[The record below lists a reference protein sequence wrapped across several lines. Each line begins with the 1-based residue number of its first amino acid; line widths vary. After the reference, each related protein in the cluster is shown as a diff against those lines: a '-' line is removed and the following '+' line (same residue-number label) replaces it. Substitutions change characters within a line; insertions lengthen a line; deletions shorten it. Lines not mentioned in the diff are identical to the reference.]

1 MPKESKHF
9 TREAI
14 NQRDIAAVT
23 MRSVAAALTGEF
35 LDVWDFGPW
44 QQRAMGLISLGG
56 TKITSTALGR
66 MTASNGVEAT
76 LAKRVT
82 ASVLANWALSLY
94 DATEGPWDAL
104 IIGAPNGGVAH
115 LAIAMGIPFLSQHFT
130 LDVQGAA
137 DPDDVTAHQRQGTE
151 VARAIL
157 DRNADLAV
165 IGHYDPLHRRQAVQ
179 HVNRLRCKLL
189 DLPRP
194 YQAYIHQNL
203 RPGGTLIFVNCR
215 YAWPM
220 YFIDERHWFQV
231 GGLGD
236 VAAWDY
242 IQARHPQI
250 ARLQVSGASAGDD
263 ASGHWGLP
271 GLKAFEMPEAEWG
284 TQPPLHSRVAQFAR
298 ENGYEFVALEGAH
311 PEHYAYL
318 AFKVWQ
324 RLLRHAD
331 IMPQGV
337 LLETYTQ
344 VAPTAV
350 RQAALL
356 PLWLPSNCASSL
368 DFLRRVSR
376 DLRQDPALRH
386 KPVLWLPHPTGA
398 ENFDVASWQDWLD
411 ALEPFTVLPIGM
423 QPERYPVDLRALTAA
438 REEILAWTE
447 ARASS
452 PEHAPVTAHAPLAWV
467 LEEAR
472 ALRRQRS

>member
-1 MPKESKHF
+1 M
-9 TREAI
+9 
-14 NQRDIAAVT
+14 T
-23 MRSVAAALTGEF
+23 MRSVAAALQEEF
-35 LDVWDFGPW
+35 LDVWDLGPW
-44 QQRAMGLISLGG
+44 QQRTLNLVSLGG
-56 TKITSTALGR
+56 AKAASSALGR
-66 MTASNGVEAT
+66 LVAANSVDAA

-94 DATEGPWDAL
+94 DATEGPWDTL
-104 IIGAPNGGVAH
+104 LIGAPNGGVAH
-115 LAIAMGIPFLSQHFT
+115 LAIAMGVPFLSQHFT

-137 DPDDVTAHQRQGTE
+137 DPDDVTAHQRQGAE

-165 IGHYDPLHRRQAVQ
+165 IAHYDPLHQRSAVR
-179 HVNRLRCKLL
+179 HVSRLRCKLL

-203 RPGGTLIFVNCR
+203 RPGGTLVFVNCR

-231 GGLGD
+231 GGLGG
-236 VAAWDY
+236 VAAWDF
-242 IQARHPQI
+242 IQAQHPQI
-250 ARLQVSGASAGDD
+250 VRMLTSQTAAGQDGT
-263 ASGHWGLP
+263 GHWGLP

-331 IMPQGV
+331 VAPQGV

-344 VAPTAV
+344 VASTAV
-350 RQAALL
+350 RQAGLL
-356 PLWLPSNCASSL
+356 PLWLPSNCADSL

-376 DLRQDPALRH
+376 DLRQDPTLRH
-386 KPVLWLPHPTGA
+386 RPVLWLPCPTGV
-398 ENFDVASWQDWLD
+398 ENFDVVPWQDWLD
-411 ALEPFTVLPIGM
+411 ALEPFTVFPIGM
-423 QPERYPVDLRALTAA
+423 QPERYPVDPTALTAA
-438 REEILAWTE
+438 REELLAWMAE
-447 ARASS
+447 HVPSS
-452 PEHAPVTAHAPLAWV
+452 THAPVAARAPLAWV